1 AGCWS
6 RAPCGPHAAVA
17 ANVLPAS
24 NGARALR
31 VTPSLFICGPH
42 FPFCRGNDDI
52 SYWAREAC
60 KHAMRK
66 GQSRQAIESRAYEA
80 DFRHNQ
86 AKGRRDGAGPF
97 FAPAVPDAV
106 LPAGFQL
113 PVLYR
118 TDSHSHSRYHRSGD
132 FGDCLFTREGFVER
146 GEAGQTQSP
155 SDQQRYELPA
165 MPDGAACGILPHA
178 GPACSSFA
186 GHTGRKRSRTHCRFA
201 SRRRAI
207 ACMAKPRT
215 TATLELLPEPE

>member
-1 AGCWS
+1 MMCFGFFWKTSQMLGPRPSTSSEPSIWKADVAAPHLKSVGNFRDAGCWS

-24 NGARALR
+24 YGARALR

-80 DFRHNQ
+80 DFRHKQ

-97 FAPAVPDAV
+97 FAPAVPGAV
-106 LPAGFQL
+106 VPAGVQL
-113 PVLYR
+113 PNLNR
-118 TDSHSHSRYHRSGD
+118 SDSH
-132 FGDCLFTREGFVER
+132 
-146 GEAGQTQSP
+146 
-155 SDQQRYELPA
+155 
-165 MPDGAACGILPHA
+165 
-178 GPACSSFA
+178 
-186 GHTGRKRSRTHCRFA
+186 
-201 SRRRAI
+201 
-207 ACMAKPRT
+207 
-215 TATLELLPEPE
+215 